1 MLVGNTLIG
10 IFGVVKSTNVT
21 NKLLVFFTCVYSKF
35 RMAPTVIQSSSADQM
50 VSGRPAVL
58 WFYGLGICR

>member
-10 IFGVVKSTNVT
+10 ILGVVKSNNVT

-35 RMAPTVIQSSSADQM
+35 RMAPTVIPSSSADRM
-50 VSGRPAVL
+50 VSGWPAVL
-58 WFYGLGICR
+58 WFYRLGICR